1 MRRNCNLELQ
11 LQLHNPSADSSFP
24 NPNETQQQEQ
34 HEQQQQQQQQMTIFY
49 NRMMCVRDV
58 TELQARSIIFLANKE
73 MEERVKSPF
82 TPSGSSEPPS
92 PNLMSPLGSPVAG
105 TSLKRSLQRFLQE
118 RKHRNQATSPYHR

>member
-34 HEQQQQQQQQMTIFY
+34 HEQQQQQQQMTIFY
-49 NRMMCVRDV
+49 DRVMCVRDV

-82 TPSGSSEPPS
+82 TPSGSSEPHS